1 MKLKYILGQI
11 LTFGMLD
18 ILNKTDDNIVNYDH
32 SSFIFHE
39 RNSRWGTDII
49 YMEKE
54 GKAVGRLYMYNDD
67 EETAYIEG
75 LYVSIIDRMNGIG
88 GSLLNILLSKCKQ
101 IGVKQCMLWCY
112 KDEWVYE
119 WYKRLGFEYYEDYK
133 EENAVWLIKK
143 LK

>member
-1 MKLKYILGQI
+1 MNFRYFFEQI
-11 LTFGMLD
+11 FTFGL
-18 ILNKTDDNIVNYDH
+18 LNNRNNNVIYYGKYK
-32 SSFIFHE
+32 FIFHE
-39 RNSRWGTDII
+39 RFNRWGTDII
-49 YMEKE
+49 FMEKE

-67 EETAYIEG
+67 NDTAYIEG
-75 LYVSIIDRMNGIG
+75 LHVSIIDRMNGIG
-88 GSLLNILLSKCKQ
+88 GSLLNMLLAKCKQ

-119 WYKRLGFEYYEDYK
+119 WYKKLGFEYYNDYK